1 MSSTID
7 SSLAPLTPSFSPTTP
22 HPESSTTQSILQHLN
37 LQPHPEGGYFV
48 ETDRDPLR
56 VPNTFAPNPSS
67 KSVETRSASTTIF
80 YYLTPTSPLG
90 HFHRNKA
97 RTVHTLHKGRGRY
110 VLIHAD
116 EVKGGYD
123 EWTNLAGKARVETFV
138 VGQDVQAG
146 ERLQWVVE
154 GGKYKASFLLP
165 DEKDGESSDGLLIS
179 ETVVPGFEFEDH
191 DFLEQERFETLVTPE
206 QAKEMEWMVRKGE

>member
-1 MSSTID
+1 MQSTCKHSYPPFLIPPIFPTLTVPTIMSSTID

-154 GGKYKASFLLP
+154 GGKYKVRFPCPYLLGCF
-165 DEKDGESSDGLLIS
+165 GESG
-179 ETVVPGFEFEDH
+179 
-191 DFLEQERFETLVTPE
+191 
-206 QAKEMEWMVRKGE
+206 